1 MIRQNKQRRKSM
13 FTPYTFTT
21 PNPGKNILILGAV
34 HGNETAG
41 TEAQLKLIE
50 QLRNQEV
57 KLKSGS
63 VTFIPIVNEAANKID
78 ERFVDVNLN
87 RVICHHDTPSNNEER
102 IANALLPFIEKC
114 DILVDLHST
123 HCPADVPFAFLD
135 YPTPKNLELLSLVP
149 VQTALAGWPEIYK
162 NQPDITNYC
171 TEEYA
176 HTHHKSAITIECGYH
191 KSTDSIQIAHQSILN
206 VLAHFG
212 ILDLPQP
219 TKHNPRVVTLHSF
232 VTKTAEGDFSK
243 EYKHLDKITKDE
255 VLAKYKNG
263 QQLRAPFNGYIV
275 MPNPK
280 ATLYSEWYY
289 LGR

>member
-1 MIRQNKQRRKSM
+1 M

-123 HCPADVPFAFLD
+123 KKAGQWKSGAGVEIGFQLTKCGWSD
-135 YPTPKNLELLSLVP
+135 LS
-149 VQTALAGWPEIYK
+149 
-162 NQPDITNYC
+162 
-171 TEEYA
+171 A
-176 HTHHKSAITIECGYH
+176 H
-191 KSTDSIQIAHQSILN
+191 L
-206 VLAHFG
+206 
-212 ILDLPQP
+212 
-219 TKHNPRVVTLHSF
+219 
-232 VTKTAEGDFSK
+232 
-243 EYKHLDKITKDE
+243 
-255 VLAKYKNG
+255 
-263 QQLRAPFNGYIV
+263 
-275 MPNPK
+275 
-280 ATLYSEWYY
+280 
-289 LGR
+289 